1 MVHSMDIVKAQR
13 KIVILTFPQ
22 ESVRKPVVCDLARR
36 FDLTFN
42 ILKAQVTPRREG
54 YMTLELTGSEDNYAK
69 GMAYLKEHG
78 VQVALAAQKTS
89 RDENS
94 CIQCGLCTAIC
105 PTDAMT
111 WDTVKR
117 VVIYDREKCTACGMC
132 TRVCPVKAMV
142 VEVENGHW

>member
-1 MVHSMDIVKAQR
+1 MDIIKAHR

-54 YMTLELTGSEDNYAK
+54 YMTLELTGTEDNYAK
-69 GMAYLKEHG
+69 GIAHLKEHG
-78 VQVALAAQKTS
+78 IKITPAAQKITKD
-89 RDENS
+89 DES
-94 CIQCGLCTAIC
+94 CVQCGLCTAIC
-105 PTDAMT
+105 PTDSMVM
-111 WDTVKR
+111 DTETRTVLFDPER
-117 VVIYDREKCTACGMC
+117 CTACGMC
-132 TRVCPVKAMV
+132 TRVCPVRAIF